1 MQKKEKRRKYLR
13 DYMYKYRKDNVGY
26 SFLVADT
33 FHYGHLNFLNE
44 CKKHCSY
51 LICGIYTDKLTET
64 YKRRPIIPF
73 EERIEIVRALKVV
86 DMVVTVHDR
95 NCVPMLKQLIDD
107 GWKIK
112 YLFHGSDW
120 NPDTDKDLKVSKE
133 FIESVG
139 GQLIQP
145 AYYEGRTTSSIIKEI
160 IERYTNG
167 ENVVGKQN

>member
-1 MQKKEKRRKYLR
+1 MLKKEKRRKYIR
-13 DYMYKYRKDNVGY
+13 DYMYKYRRGDVGY
-26 SFLVADT
+26 CFLVCDMIH
-33 FHYGHLNFLNE
+33 FGHLHFLNE
-44 CKKHCSY
+44 CKKHCSF

-64 YKRRPIIPF
+64 YKRKPIIPF
-73 EERIEIVRALKVV
+73 EERIELVQALRVV

-95 NCVPMLKQLIDD
+95 SCIPMLKHLTAD

-120 NPDTDKDLKVSKE
+120 NLKKDNDLVESKAY
-133 FIESVG
+133 IESIG